1 MQTHFRPEASL
12 LFGDSVYHLLLALFS
27 KGHFLHIAHPV
38 DFIQR
43 CRNNLHIASNIKNL
57 GGGERIINVWMFK
70 AHGVSLKADSPAA
83 VWIRL
88 SIEHTLNAALFM
100 HITASRRCVMLKCT
114 NINLDSKYG
123 NNYNEH

>member
-1 MQTHFRPEASL
+1 MVTVFTTYCLRFLAKDTFYTLLTLWISFRDAEII
-12 LFGDSVYHLLLALFS
+12 Y
-27 KGHFLHIAHPV
+27 
-38 DFIQR
+38 
-43 CRNNLHIASNIKNL
+43 LHIASNIKNL
-57 GGGERIINVWMFK
+57 GGGKRIINVWMFK
-70 AHGVSLKADSPAA
+70 AHGVSLKVDSPAA